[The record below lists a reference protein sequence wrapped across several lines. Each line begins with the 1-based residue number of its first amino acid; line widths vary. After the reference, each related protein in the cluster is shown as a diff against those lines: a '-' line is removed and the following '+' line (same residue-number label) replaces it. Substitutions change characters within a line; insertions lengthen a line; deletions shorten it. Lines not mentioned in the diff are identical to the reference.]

1 MTLPLPLR
9 TSTVPE
15 KDQFYAALVER
26 CVAVVVDTLGPESI
40 QAVLMIGAPAR
51 SEVTVVKIPD
61 GYYSLS
67 DIDLVCVCRSGTD
80 TESLRWTLAP
90 AISSLNRELSGV
102 CTGVD
107 VAIKSEVQLAE
118 PPPLIS
124 TYEMIR
130 SPVVV
135 WGDSRIVSALGD
147 IDIADVP
154 NTESLTLLHNRI
166 TEELLLRP
174 TGVVGERPF
183 LSSLSS
189 LYGTAKLVL
198 DSITAHL
205 FIRNN
210 VPTGF
215 ADRVDFFLSDVIKR
229 PESARLKEKLG
240 DFLGDM
246 PAWAVFKT
254 TGDLEALVARL
265 GGTTEPADI
274 DRLARDMWSRYI
286 RYTEVLWRDILG
298 DVTRTTAVDIS
309 IGQVGRLYQK
319 LESVPRSVVRAHR
332 MLLPGRAPEGLF
344 PTLGTYYRARLGSP
358 KVLAYLTAVVT
369 YLSYSNSV
377 EWNQV
382 VGLIRRCCPFG
393 LPRGFASM
401 EANEQRAV
409 LVERLRLFHHSVLL
423 GRKGK

>member
-1 MTLPLPLR
+1 LR

-26 CVAVVVDTLGPESI
+26 CVAVVVDSLGQESI
-40 QAVLMIGAPAR
+40 RAILMIGAPAR
-51 SEVTVVKIPD
+51 SEVTVVEVPD

-67 DIDLVCVCRSGTD
+67 DIDLICVCRPGTD
-80 TESLRWTLAP
+80 IESHRWKLAP

-102 CTGVD
+102 CTGAD
-107 VAIKSEVQLAE
+107 VAMKSEAQLAE

-124 TYEMIR
+124 TYEMMR

-147 IDIADVP
+147 VDIADVP

-174 TGVVGERPF
+174 TGVLGERPF

-189 LYGTAKLVL
+189 LYGTAKLIL

-215 ADRVDFFLSDVIKR
+215 ADRVDFFLSDVLER
-229 PESARLKEKLG
+229 PESASLNEELEG
-240 DFLGDM
+240 FLVEL

-254 TGDLEALVARL
+254 TGDLGALVAKL

-274 DRLARDMWSRYI
+274 DRLARDMWIRYI
-286 RYTEVLWRDILG
+286 GYTEVLWRDILG
-298 DVTRTTAVDIS
+298 DVTRTADTGFSIDRVD
-309 IGQVGRLYQK
+309 RLYRK
-319 LESVPRSVVRAHR
+319 LESVPRRAVRAHR
-332 MLLPGRAPEGLF
+332 MLLSGQAPKGLF
-344 PTLGTYYRARLGSP
+344 PVVGTYYRARLGSP
-358 KVLAYLTAVVT
+358 RVLAYLTAVVT
-369 YLSYSNSV
+369 YLSFSNSV
-377 EWNQV
+377 EWNRV
-382 VGLIRRCCPFG
+382 STLIRRYCPFA

-401 EANEQRAV
+401 GIDEQRAV
-409 LVERLRLFHHSVLL
+409 IVERLGLFHHSVLL
-423 GRKGK
+423 GRRAK